1 MNLDA
6 TGPQVSSEP
15 PPHACPHCGAGG
27 CGGAPDP
34 AAENLEILSRINKVG
49 AAILESMGRQHAAA
63 GGFSHQEAVTYEI
76 VSRATQRGVLLRER
90 MVAESKRTREER
102 AADRARRAEAA
113 ERAKLHDKRDKV
125 RRGVKRQIEG
135 DKARPN
141 RENLLADL
149 NDRLLDPDIDVALTQ
164 QDIFKIVL
172 GICKDLGVTPKNEYW
187 SDAMLTHEIFA
198 AEAEIARYEAERAAG
213 IAAQAAGADWREG
226 IEYGPGTGPPDPPD
240 SG

>member
-102 AADRARRAEAA
+102 AAGIAA
-113 ERAKLHDKRDKV
+113 QAAGADWR
-125 RRGVKRQIEG
+125 EG
-135 DKARPN
+135 KARPN